1 MTGTVVQ
8 VSISPGGVP
17 KRPVTEG
24 MIAPLGI
31 EGDGHAHP
39 EVHGGPQQAVLL
51 LCLETIEELKKEGFA
66 VYPGA
71 LGENL
76 TIEGLDR
83 RKIRIGQ
90 RYRAGDAILEI
101 TKIRRPCATLSVYG
115 EGIRKA
121 IYDAQVKAG
130 DPSTPRWGRSGFLA
144 SVVQSGRVSEG
155 APVLLLAET
164 A

>member
-1 MTGTVVQ
+1 MMGTVVQ
-8 VSISPGGVP
+8 VNISPGGVP
-17 KRPVTEG
+17 KRPIAEG
-24 MIAPLGI
+24 MITPLGI

-51 LCLETIEELKKEGFA
+51 LCLETIEELKAEGFA

-76 TIEGLDR
+76 TVEGLDR
-83 RKIRIGQ
+83 RRIRIGQ

-101 TKIRRPCATLSVYG
+101 TKIRRPCKTIGVYG
-115 EGIRKA
+115 EGIQNA

-130 DPSTPRWGRSGFLA
+130 DPTSSRWGRSGFLA
-144 SVVQSGRVSEG
+144 AVVRGGRVSEG
-155 APVLLLAET
+155 APVVLLDET